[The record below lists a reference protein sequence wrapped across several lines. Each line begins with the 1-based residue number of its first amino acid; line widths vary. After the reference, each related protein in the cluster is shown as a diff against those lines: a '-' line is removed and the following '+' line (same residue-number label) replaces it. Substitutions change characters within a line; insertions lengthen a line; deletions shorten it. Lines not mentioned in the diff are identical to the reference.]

1 MRAGLL
7 PLKFALSPESA
18 LKSLVLTSLL
28 WGSEQRIVTL
38 QEEDRSPGCPGFP
51 GASALSPAQEVQEAL
66 RSHSLAEKKFFL
78 DYRS

>member
-1 MRAGLL
+1 MRVPPAAVRAGLL
-7 PLKFALSPESA
+7 PLKFALSPESV

-51 GASALSPAQEVQEAL
+51 GASASQSCPGGTGSAEVAF
-66 RSHSLAEKKFFL
+66 AG
-78 DYRS
+78 